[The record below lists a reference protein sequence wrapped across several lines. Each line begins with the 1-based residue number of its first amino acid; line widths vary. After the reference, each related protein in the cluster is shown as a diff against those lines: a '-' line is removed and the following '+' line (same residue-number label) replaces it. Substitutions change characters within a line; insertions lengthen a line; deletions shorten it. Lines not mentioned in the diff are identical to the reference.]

1 MDLPAQ
7 WTTDSL
13 RSTGS
18 RTTGGNGYD
27 VLETDGPGPGP
38 GLGDRASIERENA
51 ELRSPTTTDSRCGEA
66 A

>member
-1 MDLPAQ
+1 MDIPAQ

-13 RSTGS
+13 RSIGS

-27 VLETDGPGPGP
+27 VLATDGPGPDAGP
-38 GLGDRASIERENA
+38 GDRASLEREKA